1 MNPNKARG
9 HDMIS
14 INMLEICG
22 GSISRHIQLMF
33 RFCIMNDV
41 FPFEWKRAKVVSVQ
55 KKGNKQLLTN
65 YQTILWQPISDKN
78 FELLQFSEMYEFLEE
93 FF

>member
-1 MNPNKARG
+1 
-9 HDMIS
+9 
-14 INMLEICG
+14 
-22 GSISRHIQLMF
+22 
-33 RFCIMNDV
+33 MNDV

-78 FELLQFSEMYEFLEE
+78 FELLQFSEMYEFFMKIIYYYQDSTQETFVLINKYLSPKTYK
-93 FF
+93 